1 MPVSAPFYLLHC
13 SQADKIKWD
22 EMNILETHHPA
33 NKDYGHMKIDEPK
46 TPYRHESEEE
56 SEDDSNFSE
65 GDLRE
70 RYSFIHLI

>member
-1 MPVSAPFYLLHC
+1 
-13 SQADKIKWD
+13 
-22 EMNILETHHPA
+22 MNILETHHLV

-56 SEDDSNFSE
+56 SGDDSKFSE